1 MLYSAAKR
9 YNSLSCQPQ
18 TQDEVVFFFPLSTT
32 LYSSG
37 KHRAV
42 LGNTALLSAYQVLPI
57 HLTVVVAVA
66 MRVCAITRYRPSP
79 CRQSDM

>member
-1 MLYSAAKR
+1 MLYSAAKK

-18 TQDEVVFFFPLSTT
+18 TQDEVVFFSLSTT
-32 LYSSG
+32 LYSNG